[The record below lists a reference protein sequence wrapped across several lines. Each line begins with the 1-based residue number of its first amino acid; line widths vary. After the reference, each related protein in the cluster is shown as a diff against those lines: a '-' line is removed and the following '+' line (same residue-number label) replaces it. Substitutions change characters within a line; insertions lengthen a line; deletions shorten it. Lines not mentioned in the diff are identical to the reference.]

1 MGIPPSEVG
10 YTSAMPRRE
19 DHEVRKGY
27 VGGGHWEKKKQWL
40 NIPDA
45 ANIRVCPTVYSDWIY
60 QTSQM
65 SVFPTIYNDWI
76 YRTPQISGFVRLC
89 TVTEYTGRRKCQGFS
104 DYIQWLEY
112 TGRCKFQ
119 DFSDYVQWLN
129 ISDAANFRIYPNM
142 YSDWRQY
149 TGRHSFHLCSSVH
162 SKCKRRQNWTM
173 F

>member
-1 MGIPPSEVG
+1 MGIPTSEVG

-27 VGGGHWEKKKQWL
+27 VGGGGIGRKK
-40 NIPDA
+40 N
-45 ANIRVCPTVYSDWIY
+45 
-60 QTSQM
+60 
-65 SVFPTIYNDWI
+65 NDWI

-89 TVTEYTGRRKCQGFS
+89 TVTEFTRLRKCQFFRLYTMIEYTGRRKYQGLS
-104 DYIQWLEY
+104 DYVQWLEY

-149 TGRHSFHLCSSVH
+149 TGRHSFHLCSSMY